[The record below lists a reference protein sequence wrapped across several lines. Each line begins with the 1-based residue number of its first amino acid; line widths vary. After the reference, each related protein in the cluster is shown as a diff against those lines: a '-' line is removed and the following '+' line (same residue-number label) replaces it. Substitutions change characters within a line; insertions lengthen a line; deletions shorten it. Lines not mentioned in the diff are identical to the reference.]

1 MVAFTPLALAAA
13 LATTASAHFGLE
25 YPVWRSATLGTGH
38 NYSQWTYPCAGV
50 PADLPNGNRTD
61 WPLKGGSVKLDL
73 HHDWT
78 YVFINLGLGANVSN
92 FNYTLTPEFW
102 NATGKGTLCVPELL
116 LPTDLKVADGDQASI
131 QVITVGDSGAGLY
144 NVSFLVASSCAWCE
158 QVADSL
164 GSSAPT
170 SHSATAPRPLR
181 VTSARRPRVWRTL
194 RSRPPPLPPAT
205 RPRPTPPRARD
216 RR

>member
-61 WPLKGGSVKLDL
+61 WPLKGGSIKLDL

-102 NATGKGTLCVPELL
+102 NATGSGTLCVPELL
-116 LPTDLKVADGDQASI
+116 LPTGLNVTDGTQGSI
-131 QVITVGDSGAGLY
+131 QVVTVGESGAGLY
-144 NVSFLVASSCAWCE
+144 NVSFL
-158 QVADSL
+158 
-164 GSSAPT
+164 
-170 SHSATAPRPLR
+170 SHALACCVDRLLTVLVPVRRHHLPRQRQSPCGRRLQDHR
-181 VTSARRPRVWRTL
+181 WPGIRPRQGR
-194 RSRPPPLPPAT
+194 RRFF
-205 RPRPTPPRARD
+205 RQRD
-216 RR
+216 HG

>member
-13 LATTASAHFGLE
+13 LATTASAHFGLD
-25 YPVWRSATLGTGH
+25 YPVWRDNTLGTGH

-50 PADLPNGNRTD
+50 PADIPNGNRTD
-61 WPLKGGSVKLDL
+61 WPLKGGSVVLDL

-102 NATGKGTLCVPELL
+102 NATGKGTLCVPSLQ
-116 LPTDLKVADGDQASI
+116 LPTNLNVTDGTQASI
-131 QVITVGDSGAGLY
+131 QVITVGASGAGLY
-144 NVSFLVASSCAWCE
+144 NVSYIVPCLLLVWCW
-158 QVADSL
+158 QVADNL

-170 SHSATAPRPLR
+170 SPSAIAPRPSR
-181 VTSARRPRVWRTL
+181 ATPARRPR
-194 RSRPPPLPPAT
+194 A
-205 RPRPTPPRARD
+205 
-216 RR
+216 

>member
-13 LATTASAHFGLE
+13 LATTASAHYGLE
-25 YPVWRSATLGTGH
+25 YPVWRSNTLGTGH

-102 NATGKGTLCVPELL
+102 NTTGKGTLCVPELL
-116 LPTDLKVADGDQASI
+116 LPTNLKVADGDQASI

-144 NVSFLVASSCAWCE
+144 NVSFLV
-158 QVADSL
+158 
-164 GSSAPT
+164 P
-170 SHSATAPRPLR
+170 
-181 VTSARRPRVWRTL
+181 
-194 RSRPPPLPPAT
+194 
-205 RPRPTPPRARD
+205 
-216 RR
+216 